1 MMAGKSSS
9 LASDLSTYPPPPAS
23 KAALTTSGSRCSDT
37 NNILDPGAISRIRW
51 PASIPF
57 RPGSPMSKRIKLGC
71 ILLAS
76 AIASTASAT
85 SQTIC
90 KLATFRSVEEMKLRQ
105 GSKSSTTMTEVRLT
119 KTAPSPSDSQVLPRA
134 NTQGLS
140 VGQKHSCSDAPS
152 SLLGRYL
159 CARMKRPD
167 WRRRLDFGA

>member
-1 MMAGKSSS
+1 MMAGISSS
-9 LASDLSTYPPPPAS
+9 PASDLSRYPPPPAS

-37 NNILDPGAISRIRW
+37 NNILAAGAISRIRW

-90 KLATFRSVEEMKLRQ
+90 KLATFSSVEEMKLRQ
-105 GSKSSTTMTEVRLT
+105 GSKSSTTMTEVGLS
-119 KTAPSPSDSQVLPRA
+119 KTALLTFRFASSSVCQHTRS
-134 NTQGLS
+134 LS
-140 VGQKHSCSDAPS
+140 TAKKHCCSDVPAPS
-152 SLLGRYL
+152 
-159 CARMKRPD
+159 
-167 WRRRLDFGA
+167 

>member
-1 MMAGKSSS
+1 
-9 LASDLSTYPPPPAS
+9 
-23 KAALTTSGSRCSDT
+23 
-37 NNILDPGAISRIRW
+37 
-51 PASIPF
+51 
-57 RPGSPMSKRIKLGC
+57 
-71 ILLAS
+71 
-76 AIASTASAT
+76 
-85 SQTIC
+85 
-90 KLATFRSVEEMKLRQ
+90 VEEMKLRQ